1 MLAEEDDDEE
11 DDEDEEEEEEDVGT
25 VVEEEEAPLEPS
37 IKEEEEEDDDDEETE
52 VAFDFFLFSSCS
64 CADNAAAV
72 FITVDALSD
81 ARLAWLRISLRLSAC
96 ENRES
101 DR

>member
-1 MLAEEDDDEE
+1 MAEDDEEEDD
-11 DDEDEEEEEEDVGT
+11 DEEEEEEDVGT
-25 VVEEEEAPLEPS
+25 VIEEEEEPLKPS
-37 IKEEEEEDDDDEETE
+37 IKEEDDDDKETD
-52 VAFDFFLFSSCS
+52 VALDFFLFSSCS

-81 ARLAWLRISLRLSAC
+81 ARLAWLLISLRLSAC
-96 ENRES
+96 ENRSDQIRS